1 MSKSEAPFLR
11 TFFILSGLTILGP
24 LAFET
29 FLPAIEDTAISLN
42 TDVNTVL
49 KTIALMQLGTACG
62 QIIYGPLSDR
72 FGRRPI
78 VLGGLVTFTT
88 CSFLS
93 ALVDSTEPLFVLRLL
108 QGLALASTM
117 IIFRAVVRDLFSVTQ
132 GARMYS
138 YLYIVL
144 ATMPLVGPLSG
155 GFLTEAF
162 GWRSVFFL
170 MGSIGSLVFLVLYVF
185 FKESLSVKDAR
196 ATAPQILIGS
206 FAQMLRDR
214 TFVSFL
220 ICGMG
225 AYGGLFALLGGLAP
239 VMMGFMGETP
249 RIFGIQFS
257 MIMAAHLAA
266 ALFTGRLVRKLGI
279 KSLLS
284 LATGISAI
292 GGVLILVFALADIT
306 TRISILAPAGVFAIG
321 FALTMPPMT
330 AGAMSNFQHM
340 AGRASSLLGLIH
352 QGTGALVILVL
363 SIFNTGTQMPMVLTI
378 SVCSFVA
385 LAAYYFLVRRAP
397 LNKE

>member
-1 MSKSEAPFLR
+1 
-11 TFFILSGLTILGP
+11 
-24 LAFET
+24 
-29 FLPAIEDTAISLN
+29 
-42 TDVNTVL
+42 
-49 KTIALMQLGTACG
+49 
-62 QIIYGPLSDR
+62 
-72 FGRRPI
+72 
-78 VLGGLVTFTT
+78 
-88 CSFLS
+88 
-93 ALVDSTEPLFVLRLL
+93 
-108 QGLALASTM
+108 
-117 IIFRAVVRDLFSVTQ
+117 
-132 GARMYS
+132 
-138 YLYIVL
+138 
-144 ATMPLVGPLSG
+144 MPLVGPLLG

-170 MGSIGSLVFLVLYVF
+170 MGSVGSLVLIVLFVF
-185 FKESLSVKDAR
+185 FKESLAIKDAQ
-196 ATAPQILIGS
+196 ATAPQILIIS

-279 KSLLS
+279 KNLLS

-306 TRISILAPAGVFAIG
+306 TRIAILAPAGVFAIG
-321 FALTMPPMT
+321 FALTMAPMT

-340 AGRASSLLGLIH
+340 AGRASSLLGFIH
-352 QGTGALVILVL
+352 QGTGSLVILVL